1 MTSPP
6 LQNKSPLRSACA
18 RNTEQ
23 CRRPSPRAD
32 MAPRGEHDGR
42 QQQQDD
48 EAGFTPVERRGNHD
62 SVAGMVFLCTCVP
75 RARLRLW

>member
-18 RNTEQ
+18 RTQ
-23 CRRPSPRAD
+23 SSAGAPPRAD